1 MRNRSQLP
9 QQRLIALLI
18 DVVDRV
24 ADRTPRIQH
33 LPFNI
38 DSAIRQNVVNRAQN
52 SRHIMVDVHQPVRS
66 GTPSLAYFAKG
77 GIPRTTPSG
86 DLIFPRTRT
95 RSPKLVLP
103 LGDSLPRSSVAS
115 QFSQRSSWISVLP
128 KTPIILAT
136 LPAPSAP
143 NLPNSPKRASSS
155 LLLSVKTFLRY
166 RAFRSEKFKKRMY
179 V

>member
-103 LGDSLPRSSVAS
+103 LGDSLPRSSDAS
-115 QFSQRSSWISVLP
+115 QFSQRSSWISFLPNDSNHFSNLARTIRTESAKLAKARLVVPLVVGENLP
-128 KTPIILAT
+128 KI
-136 LPAPSAP
+136 PSVP
-143 NLPNSPKRASSS
+143 ERE
-155 LLLSVKTFLRY
+155 V
-166 RAFRSEKFKKRMY
+166 
-179 V
+179 